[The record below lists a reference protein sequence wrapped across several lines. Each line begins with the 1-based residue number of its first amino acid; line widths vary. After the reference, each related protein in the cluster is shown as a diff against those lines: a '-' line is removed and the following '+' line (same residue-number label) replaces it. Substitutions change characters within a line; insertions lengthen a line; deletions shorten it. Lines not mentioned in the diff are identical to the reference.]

1 MASSSQPL
9 NLEINIFRDSVI
21 PEEDTE
27 HFSFINNGATT
38 ATCVFIRT
46 SPSLEASPLNLLA
59 LNFGQPLMKEVTDR
73 RQPGGHLCPMHIKEM
88 QIHPSF
94 PSTYRFIHSRK
105 TEDDQMIWDQISGFS
120 RAMLMRNFAEVN
132 SRQVPSRKE
141 ISGWRVSPIFLFL
154 VISLSW

>member
-1 MASSSQPL
+1 
-9 NLEINIFRDSVI
+9 
-21 PEEDTE
+21 
-27 HFSFINNGATT
+27 
-38 ATCVFIRT
+38 
-46 SPSLEASPLNLLA
+46 
-59 LNFGQPLMKEVTDR
+59 
-73 RQPGGHLCPMHIKEM
+73 MHIKEM

>member
-1 MASSSQPL
+1 MCIYTHISKPRSFPFKPAC
-9 NLEINIFRDSVI
+9 
-21 PEEDTE
+21 TE
-27 HFSFINNGATT
+27 FWSA
-38 ATCVFIRT
+38 
-46 SPSLEASPLNLLA
+46 
-59 LNFGQPLMKEVTDR
+59 LMKEVTDR